1 MTNCLRDNLAEIIEL
16 CELQI
21 AIVQNTGQRPC
32 KDEFMGLMA
41 AIAAKAKR
49 EKANGRE
56 KVHD

>member
-1 MTNCLRDNLAEIIEL
+1 LRDNLAEIIEL